1 MRLFGFDIV
10 RRAAPPIAL
19 RPQGGGSW
27 WGAIIESYSGA
38 FQQNVTLDSTN
49 TLLAQDVVYAC
60 ISRIANDVSILRPM
74 LMNTTGGIW
83 EEVTESSPTFLPVLR
98 KPNAYQTRIQFL
110 LHWMTSK
117 LTYGNTYI
125 LKERD
130 GARRVTAL
138 YPLDARYVT
147 PLITP
152 DGDVYYELGKDYLSG
167 VGEGG
172 LTVPASE
179 IIHDRMMTL
188 WHPLV
193 GVAPLYACALS
204 ATQARQIQNNSSL
217 FFANMSR
224 PSGMLTAPSTI
235 KQETAD
241 RLKREFE
248 TNFSGANIG
257 KLFVAGDALKYEPMT
272 IPAEQAQLADQ
283 LKLTAEA
290 IARDFHIPLHKL
302 GSGQQP
308 SYSNI
313 GALNQD
319 YYSQC
324 LQQHI
329 EGIELGLSEGLALPA
344 RYEVE
349 LELDALL
356 RMDPKTRAETDE
368 INIRAGKLSPNEA
381 RFRDNLPPVVG
392 GESPYLQ
399 QQNYSLA
406 ALAKRDAQADPF
418 ATSTPA
424 PAPTPAPEPEPV
436 DKDIEAANEQFT
448 AILVAVQKGLAHEEA
463 I

>member
-1 MRLFGFDIV
+1 MRLLGFEV
-10 RRAAPPIAL
+10 TRAASPVAL
-19 RPQGGGSW
+19 RPQSGGSW

-49 TLLAQDVVYAC
+49 TLLGNDVVYAC
-60 ISRIANDVSILRPM
+60 ISRIANDISILRPM
-74 LMNTTGGIW
+74 LMDTSGGIW
-83 EEVTESSPTFLPVLR
+83 TEVTQASSAFLPVLR

-110 LHWMTSK
+110 MHWMTAK

-130 GARRVTAL
+130 SRNVVTAL
-138 YPLDARYVT
+138 YPLDSRYVT

-152 DGDVYYELGKDYLSG
+152 SGDVYYEISKDFLSG
-167 VGEGG
+167 VGEAG

-179 IIHDRMMTL
+179 IIHDRMLTL

-193 GVAPLYACALS
+193 GVPPLYACALA
-204 ATQARQIQNNSSL
+204 ATQAHKIQNNSSI

-257 KLFVAGDALKYEPMT
+257 RLFVAGDALKYEPMT
-272 IPAEQAQLADQ
+272 IPAEQAQLAEQ
-283 LKLTAEA
+283 LKLSTEA
-290 IARDFHIPLHKL
+290 IAREFHMPLYKL
-302 GSGQQP
+302 GAGQQP
-308 SYSNI
+308 SYNNI
-313 GALNQD
+313 GALNLE

-324 LQQHI
+324 LQSHVEAI
-329 EGIELGLSEGLALPA
+329 EIVMTEGLALPS
-344 RYEVE
+344 RYSA
-349 LELDALL
+349 ELDTDVLL
-356 RMDPKTRAETDE
+356 RMDPKTRAETNE
-368 INIRAGKLSPNEA
+368 INMRAGIISPNEA
-381 RFRDNLPPVVG
+381 RFRENLPPVAG

-418 ATSTPA
+418 AA
-424 PAPTPAPEPEPV
+424 PVPEDE
-436 DKDIEAANEQFT
+436 DDDEDMDAANDEMMAEAAALIG
-448 AILVAVQKGLAHEEA
+448 AIQKGLVHEETF
-463 I
+463 